1 MTTLHGFTLV
11 KEEHLK
17 EIDGTAKLFKHIKT
31 GAQLLSIANKDTN
44 KCFGVSFR
52 TPPKNS
58 TGVAH
63 ILEHSVLCGSQKYPT
78 KEPFVELLKSS
89 LQTFLNAMT
98 YPDKTCYPVA
108 STNTQDLY
116 NLMDV
121 YMDAVFFPRI
131 RTSEGKDILAQE
143 GWHIDTSGE
152 KWQFKGVVYNEM
164 KGVYSSPDSL
174 LAEQSQQSLFPD
186 NIYSLDSGGNPQNI
200 IELSFE
206 EFEDFHKKYY
216 HPSNAYFF
224 FNGDDPEEM
233 RLQKVNEV
241 ISTFDKIEIDST
253 IKMQKPIDSA
263 RKIEV
268 PFEINE
274 EDSQDGQAVRGHATV
289 NWLLCETYDVEK
301 NLLFHMLDHI
311 LTELPGSPLR
321 KALLDSG
328 LGEDI
333 TGHLESDLMQMFY
346 SIGLR
351 SLEPN
356 KEDEMEALIL
366 DTLADLVENGIPENA
381 IEAAINSTEFHLRE
395 GNTGRY
401 PKGLMYMTTC
411 LTHWLYDKDV
421 FSALAWE
428 KPLASIKAAL
438 AKKER
443 IFENLI
449 QEYFLDNNHRTLVNL
464 VPDKEIGKIR
474 EEQEQASLDKML
486 AKMND
491 AEKAHVDAESKRLQI
506 AQEKEDSPEAVATIP
521 VLTINDIPKENEII
535 PIEKKSSTI
544 NIFRHDIETF
554 GIIYARFIF
563 SLDALPYDLLPYL
576 SLYSRALTE
585 VGTKNYNF
593 IDLGLE
599 IESST
604 GGISGYSGIRS
615 KVNSDELLNNFIIS
629 GKSTEDK
636 IDKLAHLFDEIMF
649 KPNFDNKERFV
660 QMVLEDKA
668 RIEQAMIPAGHSF
681 VLTRLAGM
689 QSKIGAIND
698 YSSGVNYLNFVRN
711 LAKTIEN
718 DWQDVLNKL
727 NTIHKLIF
735 NKTNALLSMTGNN
748 ALLDK
753 AEKTFSPLM
762 NSISN
767 LPEINAKENWN
778 AEIIYQNEALIVPA
792 RVNYVGMATNLHSH
806 GGYKFH
812 GSSLVITRFLRM
824 GYLWDRIRVVG
835 GAYGCFVQYS
845 RLTGSFSF
853 VSYRDPQ
860 VEKSLE
866 VYAKTPDFLGNLH
879 LTERDLSCA
888 IIATIGDIDG
898 YQMPNAKGSTATW
911 EELTGHT
918 KEIRQQLRDEVLST
932 TLKDFQDFASPLAK
946 ALTKANSVA
955 LGGNAVE
962 EYAKAHNWKN
972 IKLM

>member
-1 MTTLHGFTLV
+1 MQSLHGFNLIR
-11 KEEHLK
+11 EESLQ
-17 EIDGTAKLFKHIKT
+17 EVGGTVKLFKHIKT
-31 GAQLLSIANKDTN
+31 GAELLSISNKDTN

-63 ILEHSVLCGSQKYPT
+63 ILEHSVLCGSEKFPT

-121 YMDAVFFPRI
+121 YMDAVFFPRV
-131 RTSEGKDILAQE
+131 RTEEGKDILAQE

-164 KGVYSSPDSL
+164 KGVYSSPDSV
-174 LAEQSQQSLFPD
+174 LAEQSQQSIFPD

-200 IELSFE
+200 LELSFE

-224 FNGDDPEEM
+224 FNGDDPEEK
-233 RLQKVNEV
+233 RLEKVNEV
-241 ISTFDKIEIDST
+241 ISKFGKIGVNSSISL
-253 IKMQKPIDSA
+253 QKNINQA

-274 EDSQDGQAVRGHATV
+274 EDNADGNAPRGHATV
-289 NWLLCETYDVEK
+289 NWLLCETYEVEK

-321 KALLDSG
+321 KALIDSG

-333 TGHLESDLMQMFY
+333 TGNLESDLMQMFY

-366 DTLADLVENGIPENA
+366 DTLLDLVENGIPERA
-381 IEAAINSTEFHLRE
+381 IEAAINATEFHLRE

-401 PKGLMYMTTC
+401 PKGLVYMTNC
-411 LTHWLYDKDV
+411 LTHWLYGQDV
-421 FSALAWE
+421 FNALAWE
-428 KPLASIKAAL
+428 KPLANIKASL

-449 QEYFLDNNHRTLVNL
+449 KEYFIDNNHRTLVNL
-464 VPDKEIGKIR
+464 VPDKEIGNQR
-474 EEQEQASLDKML
+474 LAEEQASLDAMISKMS
-486 AKMND
+486 D
-491 AEKAHVDAESKRLQI
+491 EEKAKIDAESKRLQI
-506 AQEKEDSPEAVATIP
+506 AQEKEDSPEALATIP
-521 VLTINDIPKENEII
+521 ILTINDIPKENEIL
-535 PIEKKSSTI
+535 PIEIKNEKI
-544 NIFRHDIETF
+544 KIFRHELETF
-554 GIIYARFIF
+554 GIIYPRFVF
-563 SLDALPYDLLPYL
+563 SLDAVPYELLPYL

-585 VGTKNYNF
+585 VGTKNYDF
-593 IDLGLE
+593 IELGLE
-599 IESST
+599 IEAST
-604 GGISGYSGIRS
+604 GGISGYSSMRS
-615 KVNSDELLNNFIIS
+615 KINSEELLNNFVIS

-636 IDKLAHLFDEIMF
+636 IEKLVNLFEEIIF
-649 KPNFDNKERFV
+649 NPNFDNKERFV
-660 QMVLEDKA
+660 QMVLEEKA

-681 VLTRLAGM
+681 VLTRLGGM
-689 QSKIGAIND
+689 QSKLGAINE
-698 YSSGVNYLNFVRN
+698 YSAGVNYLNFVRN
-711 LAKTIEN
+711 LSKTIES
-718 DWQDVLNKL
+718 DWQEVLDKL
-727 NTIHKLIF
+727 NSLHKLIF
-735 NKTNALLSMTGNN
+735 NKTDLLLSLTANSALL
-748 ALLDK
+748 AK
-753 AEKTFSPLM
+753 AEKTFAPFIDKL
-762 NSISN
+762 SN
-767 LPEINAKENWN
+767 LPQIAKKEEWKS
-778 AEIIYQNEALIVPA
+778 EIISKNEALLVPA
-792 RVNYVGMATNLHSH
+792 RVNYVGMGTNLHID
-806 GGYKFH
+806 GGYTFNA
-812 GSSLVITRFLRM
+812 SSLVITRFLRM
-824 GYLWDRIRVVG
+824 GYLWDRIRVLG

-845 RLTGSFSF
+845 RLTGAFSF

-866 VYAKTPDFLGNLH
+866 VYRKTPDFLGNLH
-879 LTERDLSCA
+879 LSERDLSCA

-898 YQMPNAKGSTATW
+898 YQVASAKGASAMW
-911 EELTGHT
+911 NKLTNNT
-918 KEIRQQLRDEVLST
+918 DKLRQQIRDEVLST
-932 TLKDFQDFASPLAK
+932 KLSDFQDFAKPLEK
-946 ALTKANSVA
+946 ALSKAHSVA

-962 EYAKAHNWKN
+962 DYAKSNNWDLT
-972 IKLM
+972 KLM